1 MKPYRRGSILV
12 VPFTPAEDALMEA
25 LRVARWGTTAIA
37 RELAARSGHP
47 RSAATVNM
55 RLKALARR
63 AEGE

>member
-1 MKPYRRGSILV
+1 MTPYRRGGTLV
-12 VPFTPAEDALMEA
+12 RPFTAEEDALMEA
-25 LRVARWGTTAIA
+25 MRVAGAGTTAIA
-37 RELAARSGHP
+37 RALAARSGHP